1 MFQEVEILITKDQQQ
16 KKRLTWRL
24 IRLVSDLAVVA
35 ELQRQMG
42 LSSCTGYLF
51 TVWSDKENDVWLKK
65 TLAPLFAIREIMN
78 GRTKLAPLVMDLR
91 MFNYPSDKPRTAATT
106 AKMRSAEQALD
117 VFWEKLNEYFIL
129 KTGKSLQTLEV
140 NYFQHRDIQRTPLWA
155 PVEEIRDHSKFAD
168 GVSIPGALATL
179 VERTERTVEE
189 SKPLVARE
197 KIKTRGYPA
206 QHSLEQ
212 GAELTPEAVIDSL
225 NIGARTITIKR
236 KAFNTFAA
244 LFGRPVADKLPGELP
259 WNDFKRAMVNVGF
272 GAQKLQ
278 GSAWLFASEKGNII
292 FHEPHPESKLPMQWA
307 RRIARR
313 LNRNFGWTM
322 DTFVLDGVVGDKTAF

>member
-51 TVWSDKENDVWLKK
+51 SVWSDKENDVWLKK
-65 TLAPLFAIREIMN
+65 TLAPLFTIREIMN
-78 GRTKLAPLVMDLR
+78 ERTKLAPFVMDLR
-91 MFNYPSDKPRTAATT
+91 LFNYPSDKTRTAATT

-117 VFWEKLNEYFIL
+117 VFWEKMNEHFIL

-155 PVEEIRDHSKFAD
+155 PVEEIRDDSKSAD
-168 GVSIPGALATL
+168 GVGTPGALATL

-189 SKPLVARE
+189 SKPLVTRE
-197 KIKTRGYPA
+197 KIKTRGHPA
-206 QHSLEQ
+206 QHSLE
-212 GAELTPEAVIDSL
+212 
-225 NIGARTITIKR
+225 
-236 KAFNTFAA
+236 
-244 LFGRPVADKLPGELP
+244 
-259 WNDFKRAMVNVGF
+259 
-272 GAQKLQ
+272 
-278 GSAWLFASEKGNII
+278 
-292 FHEPHPESKLPMQWA
+292 
-307 RRIARR
+307 
-313 LNRNFGWTM
+313 
-322 DTFVLDGVVGDKTAF
+322 